1 MSIAATLLVLI
12 SAITHTTWNSLSKNI
27 KASCKVILIANF
39 LSIIVFLPFYFM
51 VKDDLYIYKSFLI
64 PGALTGLTNA
74 LAFWGLLAAYRAGD
88 LSFVYPLKNALP
100 ILFSTLF
107 GIIIGKATQIT
118 PWAYLGFLLIIIG
131 CILLPIVN
139 PKLITWKTFLS
150 KSIMF
155 TAIAALGTTCYSNID
170 SSIINNIKET
180 APHLSNIQISILYI
194 LYMAFTTAVFLIP
207 FMIFDKIKYKIDFV
221 TEKVNYLML
230 LCMGIFINVGYMLV
244 FIAYGL
250 AENVN
255 YVVAFRQTGMILTML
270 VGFIIFKEKP
280 YPCKIAGGILILTG
294 LILTAIF

>member
-1 MSIAATLLVLI
+1 MSIAATILVLI

-27 KASCKVILIANF
+27 KASCKVIMIANF

-51 VKDDLYIYKSFLI
+51 VKDDLYIYKTFLL

-118 PWAYLGFLLIIIG
+118 PWAYFGFLLIIIG
-131 CILLPIVN
+131 CILLPIYDT
-139 PKLITWKTFLS
+139 KIITWKTFLS

-155 TAIAALGTTCYSNID
+155 TAIAALGTACYSNID
-170 SSIINNIKET
+170 SSIINNIKEI

-194 LYMAFTTAVFLIP
+194 PYMALTTAIFLIP

-230 LCMGIFINVGYMLV
+230 FCMGIFINVGYMLV

-255 YVVAFRQTGMILTML
+255 YIVAFRQTGMILTML

-280 YPCKIAGGILILTG
+280 YPCKIVGGFLILTG
-294 LILTAIF
+294 LVLTAIF